1 MGTGWPRII
10 RLLQQCRQ
18 QSDPLDADPGAT
30 AMIRDTLSVI
40 ALFVIAFG
48 LCAIGYGI

>member
-1 MGTGWPRII
+1 MI
-10 RLLQQCRQ
+10 REALR
-18 QSDPLDADPGAT
+18 AIPGA
-30 AMIRDTLSVI
+30 I